1 MVVLSGFLHV
11 WLLARHLLVVNFFSE
26 VFLYIAVLNSC
37 LISKQESLN
46 LEVQLICTK
55 DHQKKKKVIV
65 QFVRRELCVY
75 HMPVFVLNLVLVIF
89 TRNAQ
94 LTILHN
100 HA

>member
-1 MVVLSGFLHV
+1 MF
-11 WLLARHLLVVNFFSE
+11 NFKTRKFKSRSSAD
-26 VFLYIAVLNSC
+26 LY
-37 LISKQESLN
+37 KGPP
-46 LEVQLICTK
+46 K
-55 DHQKKKKVIV
+55 KKKKVIV

-75 HMPVFVLNLVLVIF
+75 HMPVFVLNLVLVIS